1 MSLSTSKF
9 LFEELKFKAFDLGI
23 SKPKIPNYISDNLK
37 FVLFKWQEEAIINFL
52 IHQQIQQVEESKKP
66 THLLFNMATGT
77 GKTLLMAAL
86 ILYYYKQGKNKF
98 IFFVNQNNI
107 VGKTEDNLTNPQ
119 HNKYLFTNNIII
131 DDTIVNVK
139 KVDSFSNYD
148 DSIQIL
154 FTTIHGLHNSVY
166 KVKEDSIFL
175 EQLQKDDI
183 IMFGD
188 EAHHLNADTKKKKN
202 EQTELEIVTELTEKA
217 SQELIEKS
225 WEHTVITK
233 ILNKDNN
240 HKTTENNNA
249 LLEFTATVPKNADV
263 EKKYVPLTIY
273 KFDLKDFLK
282 AGYTKEI
289 NLVSSS
295 FDKRK
300 RVLQALLF
308 NWFRNEI
315 ALKYNIPNFKP
326 VILFRSKYIDKEQEN
341 NSQEDYNFFINLIK
355 DLKANDFNFLNEFDE
370 EALFNITE
378 LYKKGQSRII
388 DIKRYMLE
396 NNISV
401 NNIITYLQGAF
412 TERNC
417 IITNSKKGTKTLEKT
432 EEETER
438 LLNSLEDK
446 NNHIRAIFTVQRLTE
461 GWDVLNLYDIVR
473 MYEGQNTGGTNKGK
487 SGSATTSEVQL
498 IGRGVRYY
506 PFEFEGKEKNKRKFD
521 NELSHELRV
530 LEEFFF
536 HSDNNEKYLSE
547 LKNELK
553 RQELLPQNDKILKK
567 YELKK
572 SFIEDN
578 KDFYNTVKL
587 FYNTQE
593 VNPNKRKSTLSE
605 IKNSFDFTHK
615 VDVFRINETT
625 INLEVEEDDTT
636 RYKKGNTES
645 TTLSLKLNDFD
656 KHIIRKA
663 INSVAKKD
671 NSILRFNKLKDEL
684 KISSIDD
691 IIKDE
696 FLGLFPIKLIV
707 PKQSSFEDIENKD
720 KLTAL
725 IRFFDRVSIEL
736 QLISNP
742 YIGSEFKAKPFN
754 DMSVWYKEKSISVEP
769 ENVELEKE
777 LLDKSWYVYNGFSG
791 TSEERNLIT
800 FLKDTMGN
808 FEKKYEKVFLL
819 RNEEVYKIFDFE
831 KGRGFQPDFLLFLK
845 SHKEELYYQV
855 FIEPKGSQFE
865 DASGN
870 FKDGKEG
877 WKETFLEQ
885 ITEKYGTKKVLKAEN
900 KDYKLFGLPLYNT
913 KNNTNFNKAIQ
924 DNLNIEV

>member
-1 MSLSTSKF
+1 MSLSLPKF

-23 SKPKIPNYISDNLK
+23 TKPRVPNYIIDNLK
-37 FVLFKWQEEAIINFL
+37 FELFKWQEEALINFL
-52 IHQQIQQVEESKKP
+52 IHQEIQIVEENNNP

-107 VGKTEDNLTNPQ
+107 VGKTEDNLTNPE
-119 HNKYLFTNNIII
+119 HNKYLFKKNIVIN
-131 DDTIVNVK
+131 DNIVNIK
-139 KVDSFSNYD
+139 KVNNFSNYD

-175 EQLQKDDI
+175 EQLQSEDI

-188 EAHHLNADTKKKKN
+188 EAHHLNADTKKNKGD
-202 EQTELEIVTELTEKA
+202 QIELDLVTELTEKA
-217 SQELIEKS
+217 SQELIERS

-240 HKTTENNNA
+240 HKTSVNNNA

-308 NWFRNEI
+308 NWYRNEI

-370 EALFNITE
+370 EALSNITE

-506 PFEFEGKEKNKRKFD
+506 PFDYEGKEKNKRKFD

-593 VNPNKRKSTLSE
+593 VNPNKRKSSLSE
-605 IKNSFDFTHK
+605 IKNSFEFTHK
-615 VDVFRINETT
+615 IDTFRINETT
-625 INLEVEEDDTT
+625 LNLEAEEDDTT
-636 RYKKGNTES
+636 RFKKGNTES
-645 TTLSLKLNDFD
+645 TTISLKLNDFD
-656 KHIIRKA
+656 LHIIRKA

-684 KISSIDD
+684 KITSIDE
-691 IIKDE
+691 ILKDD

-707 PKQSSFEDIENKD
+707 PKQISFEVIENKD
-720 KLTAL
+720 KLTTL
-725 IRFFDRVSIEL
+725 IRFFDKISIEL

-754 DMSVWYKEKSISVEP
+754 DMAVWYKEKSISVEP

-791 TSEERNLIT
+791 TSEERNLIN

-870 FKDGKEG
+870 FKEGKEG

-900 KDYKLFGLPLYNT
+900 KDYKLFGLPLYNA
-913 KNNTNFNKAIQ
+913 KNTNNFNKYLEH
-924 DNLNIEV
+924 NLNIK